1 MKMNFIFI
9 LLLFFSQ
16 NAISEWGDDWGS
28 MIWEEFILNNVDS
41 DSDGVF
47 DEYDNCP
54 NTPNL
59 YCEMVNDQYT
69 CIMKDIDSDGLGDAC
84 DNDSD
89 NDGVEDNLDAFP
101 LDPSETTD
109 TDDDGVGD
117 NADNDADNDG
127 FISDFDSNDLNA
139 YLSTDPDNDGVD
151 SSGISHYSDNVCLLP
166 PGCNDTD
173 PCITVCYVPPQDN
186 CPIVSN
192 ADQADLDGDTQGDA
206 CDRDID
212 GDGVFNT
219 IENAFGTDPFD
230 PSDGG
235 EAELKALEASLLDEV
250 VVPAMGWFGL
260 LALGLSMLGV
270 GVLRS
275 SDK

>member
-1 MKMNFIFI
+1 MRMNFIFI
-9 LLLFFSQ
+9 ALLFFSQ

-28 MIWEEFILNNVDS
+28 MIWEEFILNNIDS
-41 DSDGVF
+41 DNDGISD
-47 DEYDNCP
+47 ENDNCP
-54 NTPNL
+54 NVANL
-59 YCEMVNDQYT
+59 DCSMVNGQYT
-69 CIMKDIDSDGLGDAC
+69 CIMPDIDSDGIGDAC

-109 TDDDGVGD
+109 TDNDGIGD

-127 FISDFDSNDLNA
+127 FTADFDSNDLNA
-139 YLSTDPDNDGVD
+139 YLSTDPDDDGVD
-151 SSGISHYSDNVCLLP
+151 SSGISHYSDSICLPP

-186 CPIVSN
+186 CPLVSN
-192 ADQADLDGDTQGDA
+192 ADQSDLDGDTQGDA

-219 IENAFGTDPFD
+219 IENAFGTNPLD

-250 VVPAMGWFGL
+250 VVPAMGGIGL
-260 LALGLSMLGV
+260 LVLGLSMLGLGAV
-270 GVLRS
+270 RLR
-275 SDK
+275 K